1 MEVIVAREAGF
12 CFGVRRAMEMVEKA
26 LRRFPTPIYSL
37 GPLIHNPQ
45 VVEALRERGLVPVE
59 RIEEAQGVV
68 VFRSHGVE
76 RPVREKA
83 KEMGIKV
90 IDATCPFV
98 RRVQRYAQSL
108 SQRGYLVLIV
118 GDRGHAEVNGI
129 LSYLEGEGIV
139 VEGPEE
145 VALPEGVGKVGVVA
159 QTTQSFETFQ
169 RVVFKALKKASEL
182 RVYKTLCDA
191 TQRRQEEALKVI
203 PQVECMVVV
212 GGYNSANTRRLASLC
227 RKVLPRT
234 YHVETEED
242 LDPAWFRDVQR
253 VGVTGGASTPDWM
266 IKKVAEALRKL
277 VF

>member
-1 MEVIVAREAGF
+1 VNG
-12 CFGVRRAMEMVEKA
+12 
-26 LRRFPTPIYSL
+26 
-37 GPLIHNPQ
+37 
-45 VVEALRERGLVPVE
+45 
-59 RIEEAQGVV
+59 
-68 VFRSHGVE
+68 
-76 RPVREKA
+76 
-83 KEMGIKV
+83 
-90 IDATCPFV
+90 
-98 RRVQRYAQSL
+98 SL
-108 SQRGYLVLIV
+108 SYV
-118 GDRGHAEVNGI
+118 D
-129 LSYLEGEGIV
+129 GEGRV

-145 VALPEGVGKVGVVA
+145 VILPEGVRKVGVVA

-169 RVVFKALKKASEL
+169 RVVLEALKKAPEL

-203 PQVECMVVV
+203 PQVECMIVV

-227 RKVLPRT
+227 REVLPRT

-242 LDPAWFRDVQR
+242 LDPAWFEGIRR

>member
-12 CFGVRRAMEMVEKA
+12 CFGVRRAMEMVERA
-26 LRRFPTPIYSL
+26 LRRFSTPIYSL

-45 VVEALRERGLVPVE
+45 VVEALRERGLIPVE

-68 VFRSHGVE
+68 VFRSHGVG

-83 KEMGIKV
+83 KEMGIEV

-108 SQRGYLVLIV
+108 SRKGYFVLIV

-129 LSYLEGEGIV
+129 LSYVDGEGMV

-145 VALPEGVGKVGVVA
+145 VILPEGVRKVGVVA

-169 RVVFKALKKASEL
+169 RVVLEALKKAPEL

-203 PQVECMVVV
+203 PQVECMIVV

-227 RKVLPRT
+227 REALPRT

-242 LDPAWFRDVQR
+242 LDPAWFEGIRR

>member
-108 SQRGYLVLIV
+108 SRKRYFVLI
-118 GDRGHAEVNGI
+118 
-129 LSYLEGEGIV
+129 LSLIH
-139 VEGPEE
+139 
-145 VALPEGVGKVGVVA
+145 
-159 QTTQSFETFQ
+159 
-169 RVVFKALKKASEL
+169 
-182 RVYKTLCDA
+182 
-191 TQRRQEEALKVI
+191 I
-203 PQVECMVVV
+203 
-212 GGYNSANTRRLASLC
+212 
-227 RKVLPRT
+227 
-234 YHVETEED
+234 
-242 LDPAWFRDVQR
+242 
-253 VGVTGGASTPDWM
+253 
-266 IKKVAEALRKL
+266 
-277 VF
+277 